1 MMSADAVTLVRM
13 DLLKLSRRRGLIALA
28 LVIAAGTVSVFFAAN
43 AIRHGTN
50 PLHAGPAGGTKNFES
65 ATNFLGTIAVVI
77 AAMIGVTAGAGDAE
91 LGVLRDLVATGRS
104 RATLFV
110 SRAVAG
116 AALTVVLLG
125 AALVV
130 VTVASVALAGSAHG
144 PSLSNVVR
152 RDAAVLAFGALAAL
166 VCVGIAAFAR
176 SRGPVMG
183 SVIAFG
189 ALISQVLLQ
198 VSFLGDT
205 RAVLPLGSFLRLAGH
220 AGRGISGLHFS
231 VPVAIAVLVAWAAGA
246 VAAGGWWALRVEV

>member
-1 MMSADAVTLVRM
+1 MMIADTLTLIRA
-13 DLLKLSRRRGLIALA
+13 DLLKLWRRRGLIGLA
-28 LVIAAGTVSVFFAAN
+28 LVIAVGTVGVFFLAN

-50 PLHAGPAGGTKNFES
+50 PLHDGPAGGTKNFED
-65 ATNFLGTIAVVI
+65 ATSFLGTIAVVV

-104 RATLFV
+104 RVTLFA

-116 AALTVVLLG
+116 VAMTVAVLA

-130 VTVASVALAGSAHG
+130 VTIASIALAGSAHG
-144 PSLSNVVR
+144 PSLADIVR
-152 RDAAVLAFGALAAL
+152 HDAVVLAFGASAAL
-166 VCVGIAAFAR
+166 VCAGIGAFAR

-198 VSFLGDT
+198 ISFLGDS
-205 RAVLPLGSFLRLAGH
+205 RALLPLGAFLRLAGH
-220 AGRGISGLHFS
+220 TGGGVSALKFS
-231 VPVAIAVLVAWAAGA
+231 VPVAIAVLVAWTAGA
-246 VAAGGWWALRVEV
+246 VAAGGWWARRVEV